1 MQPNKTGLD
10 GLSMLPV
17 GRTRLMDIQIAD
29 INRRSIAS
37 VIHRVLLYSLVSN
50 RHVESELLTD
60 YVGSTSLPHGNP
72 V

>member
-50 RHVESELLTD
+50 RHVESELLYDNYSNRT
-60 YVGSTSLPHGNP
+60 VHIKKVS
-72 V
+72 